1 MYDSSGRWVYGGLCH
16 GAALSSFLF
25 AVVMDG
31 LTDEVRQDPLW
42 MMMFA
47 DDTVIFSEIRE
58 QVEVC
63 AGERRNIKLKA

>member
-1 MYDSSGRWVYGGLCH
+1 MKSVHGKLCMKDSLSKGWRFKVGVGLCQ

-47 DDTVIFSEIRE
+47 DDTD
-58 QVEVC
+58 
-63 AGERRNIKLKA
+63 L